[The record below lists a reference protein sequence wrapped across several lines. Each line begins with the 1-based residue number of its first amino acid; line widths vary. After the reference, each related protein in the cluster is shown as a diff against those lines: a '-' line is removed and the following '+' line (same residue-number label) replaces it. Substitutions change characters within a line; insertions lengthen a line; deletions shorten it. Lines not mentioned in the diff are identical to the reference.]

1 MMISLTILLGFFYI
15 AGVLMCLLIGIME
28 DNNNMVGNCYKWPM
42 LIVGIIKEAQENL
55 KKEQK

>member
-1 MMISLTILLGFFYI
+1 
-15 AGVLMCLLIGIME
+15 MCLLIGIME